1 MKGFNVYTEFF
12 CTVCFPTY
20 VFPVFWSWLHE
31 CKQYITMHGHYRHP
45 PGFVSRLI
53 VSSLRSWNTSD
64 RPPTPPH
71 TCAGAA
77 GSALG
82 WFLNQ
87 LLLRV
92 DACIVS
98 WPRRMYSPDLKHLFD
113 FSVRSAVCSNI
124 VFPIFVL
131 DHVSH
136 DQNMN
141 K

>member
-64 RPPTPPH
+64 PTPDPPSH
-71 TCAGAA
+71 LCRCSWFSSRVVFEPAA
-77 GSALG
+77 PPCRRLYSFMAQTNVFTRPEALI
-82 WFLNQ
+82 WFFSSLCC
-87 LLLRV
+87 LFKHSFSYI
-92 DACIVS
+92 CPWSCFS
-98 WPRRMYSPDLKHLFD
+98 WSKYE
-113 FSVRSAVCSNI
+113 
-124 VFPIFVL
+124 
-131 DHVSH
+131 
-136 DQNMN
+136 
-141 K
+141 